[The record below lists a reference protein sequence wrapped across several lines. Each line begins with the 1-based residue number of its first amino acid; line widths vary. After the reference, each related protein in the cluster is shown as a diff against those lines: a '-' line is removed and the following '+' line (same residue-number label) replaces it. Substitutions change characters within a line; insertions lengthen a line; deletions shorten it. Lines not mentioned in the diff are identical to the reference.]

1 MESDGFATS
10 MTYEL
15 RHCIANRSMLAQRAD
30 KKIFPNVIY
39 VARLAYLSLITSNSD
54 GLASEWLRWP
64 ISDNI
69 MPYTN
74 ASVAKW
80 ITHWLIYNSNVFILY
95 FNPQRSK
102 GSLTILHD
110 FSFVSLMLSQSKEI
124 AIVAVQK
131 IRREKPDWCH
141 LSESLEH
148 SESHIC
154 LCPFVRHD
162 SIGHHWWYELG
173 INQSALTTHQ
183 LLWML

>member
-80 ITHWLIYNSNVFILY
+80 ITH
-95 FNPQRSK
+95 
-102 GSLTILHD
+102 
-110 FSFVSLMLSQSKEI
+110 
-124 AIVAVQK
+124 
-131 IRREKPDWCH
+131 
-141 LSESLEH
+141 
-148 SESHIC
+148 
-154 LCPFVRHD
+154 
-162 SIGHHWWYELG
+162 
-173 INQSALTTHQ
+173 
-183 LLWML
+183 